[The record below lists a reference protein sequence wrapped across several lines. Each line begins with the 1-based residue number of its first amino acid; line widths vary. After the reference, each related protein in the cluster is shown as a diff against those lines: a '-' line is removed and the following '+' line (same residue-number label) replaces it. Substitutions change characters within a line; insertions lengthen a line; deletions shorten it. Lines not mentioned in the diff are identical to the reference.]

1 MVTINFEHLI
11 MPFLSTPITFDRF
24 VRGLLFLAGAA
35 VLIAALRWLS
45 PVLIPFLAAWAL
57 AWILIPVVHFFQ
69 YTCRLRSRALSVGI
83 TLSLAVAVMVL
94 LAWWAMPMVIDGLT
108 HIKDATLRYLQS
120 DAKTLQLPEWLQH
133 YVEKGVAA
141 LRLEEMLREGK
152 LISALRNALP
162 HVWGVF
168 LSTVDVVMGL
178 TSVFFSVLYLLFLL
192 IDYERFSTGWL
203 AYMPQRSRRFL
214 SELAH
219 DIAHHMRGYF
229 RGQALIA
236 LWNCMMF
243 SLGFWIIGLP
253 MPIGMGCFVGLISFV
268 PYVQVVGFLPAALLA
283 LLQMAETGR
292 SFWMLMLLVLVVY
305 VVVQIIQDVFITPR
319 IMGGIMG
326 LRPAIILL
334 SLSVWGFIGGILG
347 LVVGLPLTTILI
359 DYYRRYLVPPTAEE
373 TVPQEGKAE

>member
-1 MVTINFEHLI
+1 MR
-11 MPFLSTPITFDRF
+11 FLQTPITFDRF
-24 VRGLLFLAGAA
+24 VRGLLFLAV
-35 VLIAALRWLS
+35 VLLLLAALRWLS
-45 PVLIPFLAAWAL
+45 PVLIPFFAAWAL
-57 AWILIPVVHFFQ
+57 AWMLIPVVNFFQ
-69 YTCRLRSRALSVGI
+69 HTCRLRSRAVSVGVTLTLVVAGI
-83 TLSLAVAVMVL
+83 TAVSWLAVPLVL
-94 LAWWAMPMVIDGLT
+94 EGLT
-108 HIKDATLRYLQS
+108 HTKDATLRYLQS
-120 DAKTLQLPEWLQH
+120 DTHMLHLPNWLQH
-133 YVEKGVAA
+133 YISETVAA
-141 LRLEEMLREGK
+141 LRLEEVLSEGN
-152 LISALRNALP
+152 LLTTLRNALP

-178 TSVFFSVLYLLFLL
+178 TSVFFGVLYLLFLL
-192 IDYERFSTGWL
+192 IDYERFSTGWIDYVPL
-203 AYMPQRSRRFL
+203 RFRNFLGQL
-214 SELAH
+214 SH

-236 LWNCMMF
+236 LWNCLMF
-243 SLGFWIIGLP
+243 SLGFWLIDLP

-292 SFWMLMLLVLVVY
+292 SFWMIMLLVLVVY

-334 SLSVWGFIGGILG
+334 SLSVWGFIGGIVG

-359 DYYRRYLVPPTAEE
+359 TYYRRYLVP
-373 TVPQEGKAE
+373 

>member
-1 MVTINFEHLI
+1 

-35 VLIAALRWLS
+35 VLIATLRWLS

-69 YTCRLRSRALSVGI
+69 YTCRLRSRALSVGV

-120 DAKTLQLPEWLQH
+120 DAKTLHLPEWLRH
-133 YVEKGVAA
+133 YVEEGVAA

-178 TSVFFSVLYLLFLL
+178 T
-192 IDYERFSTGWL
+192 
-203 AYMPQRSRRFL
+203 
-214 SELAH
+214 
-219 DIAHHMRGYF
+219 
-229 RGQALIA
+229 
-236 LWNCMMF
+236 
-243 SLGFWIIGLP
+243 
-253 MPIGMGCFVGLISFV
+253 
-268 PYVQVVGFLPAALLA
+268 
-283 LLQMAETGR
+283 
-292 SFWMLMLLVLVVY
+292 
-305 VVVQIIQDVFITPR
+305 
-319 IMGGIMG
+319 
-326 LRPAIILL
+326 
-334 SLSVWGFIGGILG
+334 
-347 LVVGLPLTTILI
+347 
-359 DYYRRYLVPPTAEE
+359 
-373 TVPQEGKAE
+373 

>member
-1 MVTINFEHLI
+1 

-69 YTCRLRSRALSVGI
+69 YTCRLRSRALSVGV

-120 DAKTLQLPEWLQH
+120 DAKTLHLPEWLRH
-133 YVEKGVAA
+133 YVEEGVAA

-152 LISALRNALP
+152 LISALHNALP

-214 SELAH
+214 RELAH

-319 IMGGIMG
+319 IMGDIMG

-373 TVPQEGKAE
+373 TVPKESKTE